1 MEVTNTPDGKLPTET
16 AANAGSTEVA
26 RSADSAKRHDLNFIT
41 SNNKIDAEYQLPVT
55 ADAKGTWVCQLLVG
69 QLRTSRGR
77 PCDVFVYLGSSLH
90 SFSSLI
96 LSLRMLCCRFKAFLE
111 RSSYIC
117 HPRSASH
124 RPLCHDSTL
133 RGLTSVLRSTGTRSV
148 SQCHSYGGCGSS
160 R

>member
-55 ADAKGTWVCQLLVG
+55 ADAKGTWVCQLLDV

-77 PCDVFVYLGSSLH
+77 PCDVFVSWKLSSQL
-90 SFSSLI
+90 FKLNI
-96 LSLRMLCCRFKAFLE
+96 VLEDALLSL
-111 RSSYIC
+111 
-117 HPRSASH
+117 
-124 RPLCHDSTL
+124 
-133 RGLTSVLRSTGTRSV
+133 
-148 SQCHSYGGCGSS
+148 
-160 R
+160 